1 MKESDNH
8 SSESYALT
16 PEQSANW
23 VIDAFLGHLA
33 HHIDPAHLHAIT
45 TAGAHRTAN
54 LAAAYTSLIADDHS
68 YHHLRT
74 AAYVLAAYRELQPS
88 LPRPALLNLL
98 RDAFTAPLREI
109 VFGSTRAMLDASPDP
124 FRAMVDVSKER
135 EANYFGAAFT
145 FERPQDD
152 DRAYLVN
159 ISRCVWHAYFIAENT
174 PELTP
179 IFCAIDMNWIEAIN
193 PEQHG
198 FTFVRPTTLGTGGP
212 MCPFHFYRIGQ
223 HSS

>member
-1 MKESDNH
+1 MQESDNT

-16 PEQSANW
+16 PEQSADW
-23 VIDAFLGHLA
+23 VIDAFMNHLA
-33 HHIDPAHLHAIT
+33 RHISPDHLHAIT
-45 TAGAHRTAN
+45 TAGADRTAN
-54 LAAAYTSLIADDHS
+54 LAATCASLIADDHS

-74 AAYVLAAYRELQPS
+74 AAFVLAAYHALQDTMPQ
-88 LPRPALLNLL
+88 PALLSLI

-109 VFGSTRAMLDASPDP
+109 VFGSTRSMLDASDDP
-124 FRAMVDVSKER
+124 FRAMVDVSKDR

-159 ISRCVWHAYFIAENT
+159 ISRCVWHAYFIAENS

-193 PEQHG
+193 PAQHS

-212 MCPFHFYRIGQ
+212 MCPFHFYRTGQ
-223 HSS
+223 KSS